1 MTYSAKEDIMNRCIG
16 CGAILQ
22 NEKNDKE
29 GYTKNLENN
38 LCERCFRIKHYNEY
52 QNISKTNEDF
62 TNIFKEIEKTGDL
75 VLLLVDILNIDSL
88 SKIKLSN
95 DVILVIT
102 KIDVWPRAFNPKKLL
117 DLKINLN
124 IIDKIFIS
132 SFKNYNMDEL
142 LSKIKKHKK
151 TKNVYVMGFTN
162 AGKSTMINKILKNY
176 SLNESNLTVS
186 ALPSTT
192 LDFLK
197 VEIDEQLTLIDTPG
211 LIEDGNIC
219 NVVEASLLKKII
231 PTKEINPKIYQVKTK
246 QSIIVD
252 NIFRLDVEQNNLTF
266 VMSNNLSFDR
276 IYKENDKLTNYKK
289 IELDVPANSDIVI
302 LGLGFV
308 KVRDSEKIVMY
319 IDEKIKVYIRKSVI

>member
-29 GYTKNLENN
+29 EYTKNLENN